1 MVLAVVIAVRNIA
14 INSVYTHMNQM
25 GGMAAIM
32 GDSVQEL
39 RDAVVQGI
47 SETVLLGTIG
57 AVVVAAV
64 ASYVVSG
71 RLTET
76 IGRMAD
82 AARRIAAGEY
92 SQRVNYPVDDEVGEF
107 ARSFNEMAARL
118 EETEQVRREL
128 LANISHELR
137 TPLTSIQGYM
147 EGMID
152 GVVPADPET
161 FQLVHREAARLARLV
176 ANIERLSRVE
186 AGTERI
192 EPRPLDARRVVEDVA
207 ERLRP
212 QLEQKQLDLAL
223 RLPEDLPAVYADE
236 DKLVQVLTNLVG
248 NSFQYTPA
256 GGHVVVAAEARDGG
270 LVFAVED
277 DGIGVP
283 ADDLPHIFERFYR
296 VDKSRS
302 AAGGGAGIGLTLSKS
317 LVAQMG
323 GRVWA
328 ESVLGEWTR
337 ISFTLPAAP
346 AESSEAGKV

>member
-1 MVLAVVIAVRNIA
+1 VVLAVVIAVRDIA
-14 INSVYTHMNQM
+14 INSVYAHL
-25 GGMAAIM
+25 GGMATMM
-32 GDSVQEL
+32 GDSLQGVRE
-39 RDAVVQGI
+39 AVVQGI
-47 SETVLLGTIG
+47 SETILLGTIG

-71 RLTET
+71 RLPET
-76 IGRMAD
+76 IARMAD

-92 SQRVNYPVDDEVGEF
+92 SQRVEYPTDDEIGEF
-107 ARSFNEMAARL
+107 AHSFNEMAARL
-118 EETEQVRREL
+118 EETEFVRREL

-192 EPRPLDARRVVEDVA
+192 EPHPLDARRVVDDVA
-207 ERLRP
+207 DHLRP

-223 RLPEDLPAVYADE
+223 ELPADLPMVFADE
-236 DKLVQVLTNLVG
+236 DRLVQVLTNLVG

-256 GGHVVVAAEARDGG
+256 GGHVTVSAAARDGRM
-270 LVFAVED
+270 VFAVQD

-283 ADDLPHIFERFYR
+283 PDDLPHIFERFYR

-302 AAGGGAGIGLTLSKS
+302 AAGGGAGIGLTLTKS

-323 GRVWA
+323 GSVWA

-337 ISFTLPAAP
+337 ISFSLPTTVAKL
-346 AESSEAGKV
+346 GDTQGG